1 MSSIFKRKRKVKLTS
16 GKAVVRKSQK
26 YYTRLTD
33 ADGIKRTIPLFT
45 DKTASEQRAAQL
57 QKEIELANVGVFDRY
72 KEHRQK
78 PLTLHLAEFRQ
89 SLLDKGDT
97 EDYARLTHNRV
108 KAILSGCKFLMIS
121 EVQPSRIQR
130 YLAECRQ
137 SGLSIK
143 SCNYYL
149 TAAKGFF
156 NWMVDDKRMRENP
169 VAHLKGQ
176 NANADIRR
184 ARRSLEPDEIRR
196 LLETTAVGPERFGMS
211 GYERSLIY
219 RFAAETGLR
228 ANEIRKLKA
237 GDFDFDSLS
246 VTVKAGYSKRRREDT
261 QSLRQDTAALLK
273 EFLKDKMPRA
283 KAFGGRYKQLTKRT
297 SDLLKADLA
306 KTEIKD
312 RGGKTIR
319 EAIPYID
326 DAGRYADFH
335 SLRHT
340 TRSLLAASGV
350 HPKVAQSIMRH
361 SDINL
366 TMSKYSHV
374 LRGQESK
381 AIEGLPDLSLPSK
394 QSQQAKTTGT
404 DGSGE
409 WTPKRTPFLTP
420 TAYSGCDRPSA
431 VGNEQGNHQ
440 QNDRNSNCLNSE
452 QLDAESH
459 RLVTVGTGEKG
470 MGRSGFEPPT
480 HGFSVRCSTN

>member
-1 MSSIFKRKRKVKLTS
+1 MAVFKRKRKVRLAN
-16 GKAVVRKSQK
+16 GKKVVRQSSKWYVK
-26 YYTRLTD
+26 YRD
-33 ADGIKRTIPLFT
+33 ADGVVRCIPGFT
-45 DKTASEQRAAQL
+45 DKLASQQL
-57 QKEIELANVGVFDRY
+57 EAKLVKEAELAKAGIVDRY
-72 KEHRQK
+72 REHRNK
-78 PLTLHLAEFRQ
+78 PLLEHLKDFRQ

-97 EDYARLTHNRV
+97 RDHARLTHNRV
-108 KAILSGCKFLMIS
+108 KAMLSGCKLLSICD
-121 EVQPSRIQR
+121 VQASRIQR
-130 YLAECRQ
+130 YLAERRQ

-149 TAAKGFF
+149 TAAKSFF
-156 NWMVDDKRMRENP
+156 NWMVDDKRMSENP

-176 NANADIRR
+176 NANTDIRR

-196 LLETTAVGPERFGMS
+196 LLEKTAKGPERFGMS
-211 GYERSLIY
+211 GYERSLLY

-228 ANEIRKLKA
+228 ANEVRKLKV
-237 GDFDFDSLS
+237 GDFNFDNLT
-246 VTVKAGYSKRRREDT
+246 VTIKAGYSKHRREDV

-273 EFLKDKMPRA
+273 EFLKDKMSMV

-297 SDLLKADLA
+297 SDMIKADLA
-306 KTEIKD
+306 ETEEKD
-312 RGGKTIR
+312 KNGKTII

-340 TRSLLAASGV
+340 TGSLLAASGV

-366 TMSKYSHV
+366 TMSRYSHV
-374 LRGQESK
+374 LRGQESE

-394 QSQQAKTTGT
+394 QNQQAKATGT

-409 WTPKRTPFLTP
+409 WTPKWTPELTP
-420 TAYSGCDRPSA
+420 AAFSECDRSSA
-431 VGNEQGNHQ
+431 VGNRRDKLQENASEHNYK
-440 QNDRNSNCLNSE
+440 QNRN
-452 QLDAESH
+452 LDSKSH
-459 RLVTVGTGEKG
+459 RLAAVGMGEKEV
-470 MGRSGFEPPT
+470 GRGGFEPPT